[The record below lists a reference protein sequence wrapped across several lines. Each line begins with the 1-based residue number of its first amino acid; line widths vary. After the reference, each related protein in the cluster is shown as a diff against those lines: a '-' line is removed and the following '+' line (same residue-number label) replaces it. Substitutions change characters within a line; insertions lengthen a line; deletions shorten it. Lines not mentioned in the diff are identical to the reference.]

1 MEEERHRPEVRRQ
14 WVERKCTG
22 NEHRRGERSVDGS
35 EEEAKLKEEQKRGE
49 EPNLI

>member
-1 MEEERHRPEVRRQ
+1 MEEERYRPGVWRQ

-22 NEHRRGERSVDGS
+22 NEHRRGARSVDRS
-35 EEEAKLKEEQKRGE
+35 EEEAKLKEEQRRGE